1 MLFII
6 ISIEIK
12 FMKNDFTFVNHKQLS
27 LMNIKLPDININ
39 SIYENLNQ
47 KKNFIDNYENILD
60 LFSTDREKN
69 QIVDKRK
76 GNNFFRMDRKNLVLK
91 NRISSVKKEKIGVD
105 SLKNKVISENKI
117 NVHNYKKL
125 NNFETS
131 IYTSY
136 VQDDIDFLKTLLA
149 SIENKKEKNTEKNM
163 SKYFRLKMHTL
174 ETNQNLS
181 TNDTD
186 YLPNVLN
193 TVKSVNSQNLNHSKT
208 YNLVSCSK

>member
-1 MLFII
+1 
-6 ISIEIK
+6 
-12 FMKNDFTFVNHKQLS
+12 MKNDFAFINHNQRS

-69 QIVDKRK
+69 QIIDKRK

-91 NRISSVKKEKIGVD
+91 NRITSVKREKTGVD
-105 SLKNKVISENKI
+105 PNKNKIISENKI
-117 NVHNYKKL
+117 NVNNYKKL

-136 VQDDIDFLKTLLA
+136 VEDDIDFLKTLLA
-149 SIENKKEKNTEKNM
+149 SIENKKEKNSEKNM
-163 SKYFRLKMHTL
+163 LKNFRLKIPTI
-174 ETNQNLS
+174 ETNQNLT

-186 YLPNVLN
+186 FLPNVLN

-208 YNLVSCSK
+208 YNLELSNKKNNRK

>member
-12 FMKNDFTFVNHKQLS
+12 FMKNDFTFVNHKQRS

-76 GNNFFRMDRKNLVLK
+76 GNNFSRMDRKNLVLK
-91 NRISSVKKEKIGVD
+91 NRISSVNKEKIGVD
-105 SLKNKVISENKI
+105 SLKNKVISENRI

-193 TVKSVNSQNLNHSKT
+193 TVKSVNSNNKITVRHII
-208 YNLVSCSK
+208 